1 MRAPRLLPRAPTV
14 TSGVG
19 PAGVGRGRDAR
30 RPTATPVD
38 PAAGWERFAASRL
51 DWDAEAVVPVD
62 LLFVTYA
69 RWCGS
74 RGAPVLAEDHVLA
87 WLTAHG
93 ASVRTGTHSR
103 LSMVVEVRV
112 VA

>member
-1 MRAPRLLPRAPTV
+1 VAWALRELAEAETRAAPPLPL
-14 TSGVG
+14 
-19 PAGVGRGRDAR
+19 
-30 RPTATPVD
+30 D

-74 RGAPVLAEDHVLA
+74 RGAPVLAEEHVLA
-87 WLTAHG
+87 
-93 ASVRTGTHSR
+93 
-103 LSMVVEVRV
+103 
-112 VA
+112 